1 METKEQAIETA
12 VDSSESDSD
21 EQSLNRMNTSEFNA
35 YYSREQVQLPPGPPL
50 RRLHLYAPI
59 VTHHVPLKQQ
69 FNSDA
74 VPVGQPVED
83 ADQTMMSDEHS

>member
-1 METKEQAIETA
+1 
-12 VDSSESDSD
+12 
-21 EQSLNRMNTSEFNA
+21 MNTSEFNA

-83 ADQTMMSDEHS
+83 ADQTMMSDQHSLTTVAVKPRLPLVGVKTKPL